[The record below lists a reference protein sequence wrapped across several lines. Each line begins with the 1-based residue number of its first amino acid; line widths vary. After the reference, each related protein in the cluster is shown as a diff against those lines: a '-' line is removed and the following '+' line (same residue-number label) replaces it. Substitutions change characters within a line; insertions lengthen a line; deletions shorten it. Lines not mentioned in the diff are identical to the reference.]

1 MHCKMKAKKKY
12 GKGGKLY
19 NNGGEV
25 TPLKKKKAGMTHSDG
40 ARRVP
45 NYKKGASDVKKEIK
59 SASDREQHRLGK
71 AGKPKLAQQLKN
83 GGKIPSKL
91 KKKGPA
97 TSKIKNNQGNLE
109 ARKVSASSMAPKP
122 NVGKNPKVKA
132 YMRDLKPSGYKP
144 QPKDA
149 PKAMPKIKGYK
160 REYNSSRGKYEN
172 TMIDRS
178 TNSDAKRAMQ
188 YAAKKKRK

>member
-12 GKGGKLY
+12 NKGGK
-19 NNGGEV
+19 V
-25 TPLKKKKAGMTHSDG
+25 
-40 ARRVP
+40 
-45 NYKKGASDVKKEIK
+45 
-59 SASDREQHRLGK
+59 
-71 AGKPKLAQQLKN
+71 
-83 GGKIPSKL
+83 PSKL